1 MIPARNIR
9 LFFILPFLL
18 IGCLQSASFT
28 REYRVRHVIDGDTI
42 ELDNGSTV
50 RYIGIDTPEVRKRQ
64 GNSWVYAPEPY
75 AEKAKDYN
83 RMLVEGKP
91 VRLQFDV
98 QKKDKYGRLLA
109 YCYVDD
115 VFVNAKML
123 EEGFAFLYTIS
134 PNVKYVDLL
143 VDKQKSAR
151 QNNRGIWA
159 EPVIIPAKDA
169 KNYLNQMV
177 TVEGKV
183 SSVRQS
189 AKVSILNFGQ
199 SGFKAVV
206 FKGEF
211 PFFLSQGISIPK
223 AYKGKTLRIT
233 GKIKEYKGG
242 PEIIVQH
249 PSAIEVID

>member
-1 MIPARNIR
+1 MSPVRNIR
-9 LFFILPFLL
+9 LFFILPFFLL
-18 IGCLQSASFT
+18 GCLQAASSNK
-28 REYRVRHVIDGDTI
+28 EYRVRQVIDGDTI
-42 ELDNGSTV
+42 ELDNGQKV

-64 GNSWVYAPEPY
+64 GSSWVYAPEPY

-83 RMLVEGKP
+83 RQLVEGKP
-91 VRLQFDV
+91 VRMEFDL
-98 QKKDKYGRLLA
+98 QKKDKYDRLLA

-169 KNYLNQMV
+169 KHYLNQMV

-183 SSVRQS
+183 SSVRQTT
-189 AKVSILNFGQ
+189 KVSILNFGQ

-223 AYKGKTLRIT
+223 AYKGKTVRIT
-233 GKIKEYKGG
+233 GKIKEYKGD
-242 PEIIVQH
+242 PEIIIQH